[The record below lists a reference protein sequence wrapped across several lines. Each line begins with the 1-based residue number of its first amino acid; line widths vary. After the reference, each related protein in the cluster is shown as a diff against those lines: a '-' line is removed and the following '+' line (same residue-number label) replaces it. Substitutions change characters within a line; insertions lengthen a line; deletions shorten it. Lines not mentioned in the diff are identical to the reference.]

1 MALRL
6 LRIAVLDFRFNPF
19 FLAFVT
25 YWPFLPPNGH
35 DCFLPRPP
43 AAHFLDSFKM
53 FSCSTAPV
61 LPCLFFW
68 IRLCEMCPVYN
79 STLPSRCS
87 CPPRFCPAPTFR
99 KIPEFGHWEFKHHPC
114 CNLQSLY
121 FQVMETERCLG
132 NII

>member
-6 LRIAVLDFRFNPF
+6 LRIAVLDFRFHPF

-43 AAHFLDSFKM
+43 RPTFLTHSKCFHARRCQ
-53 FSCSTAPV
+53 FSPV
-61 LPCLFFW
+61 FFSGFASV
-68 IRLCEMCPVYN
+68 RRVLSN

-87 CPPRFCPAPTFR
+87 CPPRFCPAPTFQ
-99 KIPEFGHWEFKHHPC
+99 KIPEFGHWEFKHRPC

-121 FQVMETERCLG
+121 FQVMETEKCLG